1 MFSFFERI
9 SSHSQLQTNMSSAWG
24 NKETEYS
31 WWYSY
36 HQCLWCLEC
45 SRRFLLET
53 ERLSENDR
61 YNREINSKNPNT
73 KNKRGILAFIS
84 QMSSPQWK
92 HKPQRASISWFR
104 FTFISFNIIIFFQVT
119 QAGCVPFQ
127 RISKPPCCRIVSW
140 LFPVKI
146 QILEGKGCLSI
157 GLKYGQ

>member
-1 MFSFFERI
+1 MATEADDSDSGFRSVTPTEDRKPSEDREEYKRMFSFLNESPHI
-9 SSHSQLQTNMSSAWG
+9 LNHKPNMSSAGG

-31 WWYSY
+31 WWHSY

-84 QMSSPQWK
+84 QMSSPQ
-92 HKPQRASISWFR
+92 
-104 FTFISFNIIIFFQVT
+104 
-119 QAGCVPFQ
+119 
-127 RISKPPCCRIVSW
+127 
-140 LFPVKI
+140 
-146 QILEGKGCLSI
+146 
-157 GLKYGQ
+157 